1 MTQRYSTPSPSLR
14 HPSHTTT
21 PGPIAR
27 SRSQLYRYRWILG
40 ALLLGAGFVLLLVQ
54 QEVLQGVSLQLLA
67 WQSDLHRALTLAIT
81 QWSAAPSWSSG
92 WWLMA
97 LSFGYGV
104 FHAAGPGHG
113 KAVLSTYLLSQGGG
127 VRRALGLSFS
137 AAMLQGLTAIAL
149 VLVLVKGLGWLT
161 RQAMGSVAGLEL
173 ASFLMVAILGI
184 WLCLRARRMLRGN
197 ASASVATPPDSGAS
211 LVSPQALAPA
221 APASRLAAVSTAPV
235 HAAEGQATFHF
246 YASHQSQAP
255 LQAHGPHLH
264 GSDCGCGAR
273 HHVSPEE
280 VGDWRTALATVAA
293 IGMRPCSGAV
303 LIMGAASLMGHMA
316 LGAAAVMTMA
326 LGTAMTVS
334 ALALAS
340 VLARDWVTRL
350 YLKHGLK
357 HDYGGM
363 ARLSKLGGW
372 LAMAGGVAL
381 VWLGLSLAWY
391 ATTRPAAGPSL
402 FS

>member
-1 MTQRYSTPSPSLR
+1 MTQRFDTPQSSPR
-14 HPSHTTT
+14 PTAPSHPT
-21 PGPIAR
+21 PAGKPR
-27 SRSQLYRYRWILG
+27 HTLYRRRWAMA
-40 ALLLGAGFVLLLVQ
+40 ALLLAGSGILLLTQ
-54 QEVLQGVSLQLLA
+54 QYLWQDLTLQLLA
-67 WQSDLHRALTLAIT
+67 WQRDLHRALTLAISE
-81 QWSAAPSWSSG
+81 WSAAPSWESG

-97 LSFGYGV
+97 LSFGYGI

-127 VRRALGLSFS
+127 VKRALGLSFS

-149 VLVLVKGLGWLT
+149 VLILVKGLGWLT
-161 RQAMGSVAGLEL
+161 RHAMGSVAGLEL
-173 ASFLMVAILGI
+173 ASFLMVALLGI
-184 WLCLRARRMLRGN
+184 WLCLRARRMLKQPA
-197 ASASVATPPDSGAS
+197 ASALPAAS
-211 LVSPQALAPA
+211 AANVGHAALTAHTFSPAPQGHTGQPFHGLHA
-221 APASRLAAVSTAPV
+221 APAHEHD
-235 HAAEGQATFHF
+235 HARTGH
-246 YASHQSQAP
+246 
-255 LQAHGPHLH
+255 
-264 GSDCGCGAR
+264 DCSCGAR
-273 HHVSPEE
+273 HHVAPDE

-303 LIMGAASLMGHMA
+303 LIMGAASLLGHMA

-350 YLKHGLK
+350 YLKYKLKYEPKHGTS
-357 HDYGGM
+357 
-363 ARLSKLGGW
+363 RLVQANRLGGW
-372 LAMAGGVAL
+372 LAMAGGIAL

-391 ATTRPAAGPSL
+391 ATTMPAAGPSL